1 MESQLHGLNDRD
13 GHRQA
18 MRPLTRRQLFDME
31 VESFGYPISWHPL
44 EPFQEALKGRMVT
57 PARDIPRRVG
67 RTITLAGVCLTTKTV
82 KTKAGEPMEF
92 LTFEDQTDLFECVL
106 FPTQYRLF
114 NDLVRWERLFLIRG
128 KVEEA
133 WGVYTVTVEKLTSLG
148 RVMEKGIEE
157 TSRARRE
164 RRGARA
170 RVAAGSSTGKGRS
183 RV

>member
-1 MESQLHGLNDRD
+1 MTRAMGKVIHPVFGLP
-13 GHRQA
+13 GGISK
-18 MRPLTRRQLFDME
+18 PLTEEDRQKFIAEAEHAVKFGLF
-31 VESFGYPISWHPL
+31 SL
-44 EPFQEALKGRMVT
+44 
-57 PARDIPRRVG
+57 
-67 RTITLAGVCLTTKTV
+67 
-82 KTKAGEPMEF
+82 
-92 LTFEDQTDLFECVL
+92 
-106 FPTQYRLF
+106 RLF

-133 WGVYTVTVEKLTSLG
+133 WGVYTVTIEKLAGLR

-164 RRGARA
+164 KRDRRA